1 MRELLDIA
9 TLYAT
14 SEEAVQVN
22 FSGKT
27 KAASHLS
34 GGDGADD
41 PTSSQRRRDR
51 QNKDRK
57 HYREEM
63 VACGRLR
70 HQTLAPRARCTPGTL
85 REGAQVPPPIPWR
98 ADEASSQ
105 GLRYHEGL
113 HP

>member
-1 MRELLDIA
+1 
-9 TLYAT
+9 
-14 SEEAVQVN
+14 
-22 FSGKT
+22 
-27 KAASHLS
+27 
-34 GGDGADD
+34 
-41 PTSSQRRRDR
+41 
-51 QNKDRK
+51 
-57 HYREEM
+57 M